1 MIEVTNLTK
10 RYGSHVAVNHL
21 SFRVEKGQ
29 IYGFLGPNGAG
40 KSTTMNILTGY
51 LAPTEGTVT
60 IGGMDIQKEPEEA
73 KKKIGYLPEIP
84 PLYTEMTVEEYLKF
98 AAELKKLPRA
108 ERKEQVEQ
116 VMEMTQI
123 TDMRG
128 RLIRNLCKG
137 YRQRV
142 GLAQAILGNPE
153 VIILDEPSV
162 GLDPKQIIEIRDLIR
177 KLGENHTVILSSHIL
192 SEVSAVC
199 DHIMIISHGQLV
211 ASDSPEGLQKLM
223 SGTPELLLTVKGDY
237 EAVKDALAGAADVDI
252 VENLGETE
260 EHCVKIRITAKENAD
275 IREDVFYVLAAAKL
289 PILEMNKEQKSL
301 EDIFLE
307 LTSSTGEEEKAPRRW
322 RGKKRKADNEP
333 ADAAETADAA
343 QAAEESESAE
353 AASGE
358 KSGDETKEEVKED
371 AGNL

>member
-1 MIEVTNLTK
+1 
-10 RYGSHVAVNHL
+10 
-21 SFRVEKGQ
+21 
-29 IYGFLGPNGAG
+29 
-40 KSTTMNILTGY
+40 
-51 LAPTEGTVT
+51 
-60 IGGMDIQKEPEEA
+60 
-73 KKKIGYLPEIP
+73 
-84 PLYTEMTVEEYLKF
+84 
-98 AAELKKLPRA
+98 
-108 ERKEQVEQ
+108 
-116 VMEMTQI
+116 
-123 TDMRG
+123 
-128 RLIRNLCKG
+128 
-137 YRQRV
+137 
-142 GLAQAILGNPE
+142 
-153 VIILDEPSV
+153 
-162 GLDPKQIIEIRDLIR
+162 
-177 KLGENHTVILSSHIL
+177 
-192 SEVSAVC
+192 
-199 DHIMIISHGQLV
+199 MIISHGQLV

-333 ADAAETADAA
+333 ADAAETADVE

-358 KSGDETKEEVKED
+358 KSGEETKEEVKED